1 MKLSSVLT
9 FLLALAIFT
18 QFSSNGF
25 AEEAPPSASGNASTE
40 GPEKAVPHGES
51 PSWEFSGSTS
61 ATWFHL
67 FGNSGSNATNT
78 ISVGTTADY
87 FLIPALEVG
96 LLAAFSD
103 TFVSGSPASYQL
115 ILAAGPTFNFLGEDP
130 DHSFFIEARAGA
142 QLTNQYVSTSTC
154 FYYLA
159 GLGHRFELV
168 HHVAWRPE
176 VTFSGNLSSTNSSGL
191 TYPAS
196 KLLSVIPFQ
205 FSLSF

>member
-1 MKLSSVLT
+1 MKLSSSLIFLSVLAS
-9 FLLALAIFT
+9 FA
-18 QFSSNGF
+18 QFSANAF
-25 AEEAPPSASGNASTE
+25 AEEVPSSVSGNASTE
-40 GPEKAVPHGES
+40 GTPKASAHGEG
-51 PSWEFSGSTS
+51 PTWEFSGNTS

-67 FGNSGSNATNT
+67 FGESGSNATNN
-78 ISVGTTADY
+78 ISAGTTADY

-96 LLAAFSD
+96 LLGSFSD
-103 TFVSGSPASYQL
+103 TFESGSPAYYQL
-115 ILAAGPTFNFLGEDP
+115 VLAAGPTFNFLGEDP

-142 QLTNQYVSTSTC
+142 LLSNQYVSTSKC

-176 VTFSGNLSSTNSSGL
+176 VTFSGNLSSTNSSGV
-191 TYPAS
+191 TYAAS
-196 KLLSVIPFQ
+196 KALSVIPFQ